1 MADFV
6 DTVLILS
13 MRSSIVART
22 FSILTVNLAI
32 FQVDPKPAAPIN
44 KVRWYEFNY
53 CVKCLYRKTTIQKL
67 FCI

>member
-13 MRSSIVART
+13 MRSSIVPIT

-44 KVRWYEFNY
+44 KVRWY
-53 CVKCLYRKTTIQKL
+53 
-67 FCI
+67 